1 MYTTIERKLALQQR
15 EAMEEGTKAPYEIQV
30 LTGSIGTNG
39 TVSVTV
45 VGANGKTRAIDL
57 GGNLGIP
64 MTELFKVQKRGKNVR
79 FDTFQVEAAD
89 VGA

>member
-1 MYTTIERKLALQQR
+1 MLY
-15 EAMEEGTKAPYEIQV
+15 
-30 LTGSIGTNG
+30 
-39 TVSVTV
+39 
-45 VGANGKTRAIDL
+45 GKTRAIDL